1 MDLGFIA
8 DWFTSANTFFQYVWT
23 FLSSGIFDFV
33 KTVLVFFSKMLIYSF
48 VEFKLFMLDIA
59 YSVVQEIMQETGIT
73 LLVTSAWSSIPA
85 NVQQTLAFFNIPQ
98 GLTLIFSAIPTR
110 WAMKFIPGA

>member
-33 KTVLVFFSKMLIYSF
+33 KTVLVFFSKIDR
-48 VEFKLFMLDIA
+48 K
-59 YSVVQEIMQETGIT
+59 SVV
-73 LLVTSAWSSIPA
+73 
-85 NVQQTLAFFNIPQ
+85 
-98 GLTLIFSAIPTR
+98 
-110 WAMKFIPGA
+110 